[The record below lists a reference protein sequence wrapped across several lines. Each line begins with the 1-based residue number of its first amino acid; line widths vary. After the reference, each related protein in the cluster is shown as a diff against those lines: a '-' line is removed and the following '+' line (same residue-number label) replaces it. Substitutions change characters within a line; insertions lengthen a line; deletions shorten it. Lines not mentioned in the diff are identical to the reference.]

1 MNSKIFLSF
10 LAIFFCILCNSIS
23 GSESKQK
30 KAETGEDVVI
40 SELRNYF
47 NNYIAEELDLSQSD
61 ESDSSSSDYSQ
72 EVKLKK
78 TKRFYR
84 APTSG
89 KKKHS
94 IIRLG

>member
-23 GSESKQK
+23 GSESK
-30 KAETGEDVVI
+30 KAKTGVDVVI